1 MRLTLLLLLS
11 ITFNVFAKT
20 PPSIV
25 FYYNDVDS
33 VRELINYDRVVVNAK
48 LITDKQIQ
56 TLHTAGSLVFAY
68 LSVGEYDGEVLPAAL
83 ADASPAKNENWQSH
97 AMILTNP
104 AWQKHLLS
112 EARKMT
118 DRGFDGLFLDTLDS
132 YYLFADS
139 KKEQNIQQ
147 QALAKIID
155 SFHQLP
161 NQPKLIINRG
171 FEVLAEVDAP
181 IYAVAAESLY
191 DSYHPIDQTYHKVS
205 ESDRIWLA
213 GKLEEV
219 KKLGIEAIA
228 IDYIPAS
235 DRDRQKSAAQRLI
248 REGYTPYIS
257 DGLLYEFG
265 TSTIQPITKR
275 VLGFY
280 DGHYGAMNSS
290 QCHRMMAMPIEYN
303 GYVPDCQDVNT
314 FNFSRVDM
322 SRYAAVFTWL
332 EQASFQRV
340 PALSQWLNTIIFKT
354 PVLFINQL
362 PADNSLLARLGIQS
376 SGDLNGKITLT
387 TGNNWL
393 KNRYPLRFSQF
404 ETQTKVTIDKATV
417 TPLITL
423 KDEQQ
428 NTSTLF
434 FKAGWGGAILN
445 PLPVASLA
453 NDTEVWQI
461 DPFRLVNETLQLPA
475 IPAADVTTESGRRI
489 LTSHVD
495 GDGFPSKGWFPGK
508 PYTAEVLL
516 EHVFKKYTFPQ
527 TVSVIEG
534 EVGKRGLYPKESPQ
548 LEAIARKIFK
558 LPHVEI
564 ASHTFSH
571 PFFWDFDK
579 SVDSSSYGENL
590 PIPGYTVD
598 YDNEIIGTI
607 NYINKNLAP
616 KNKKARLILWS
627 GKADPKEDILAIAEK
642 ANLLNVNGG
651 NTYVVR
657 GNDNFTQV
665 SPTITWYPS
674 AVHVYAPVLNEN
686 LYTNLW
692 TEHHD
697 GYGRAVETFQL
708 LGKPRRLKTIAIY
721 YHMYSG
727 AYPASLKG
735 LTNVY
740 DWAIK
745 QKSTPLYLS
754 EYAERART
762 LYETGIAKT
771 LSGEWQITSTGIKSI
786 RVPNQIGY
794 PVTSLPELA
803 GWNQGPDGHYLIL
816 NKARTRLNLSV
827 NNPQSPRLL
836 SANAPLIKW
845 QKYGRS
851 IQWSF
856 NSHVPFEMELV
867 NISQCTLSSD
877 QALTKKQMKK
887 NTVRYQSNKAG
898 IFQGTLTCNNI

>member
-1 MRLTLLLLLS
+1 MRLTLLLLIS

-33 VRELINYDRVVVNAK
+33 VRELINYDRVVVNAN

-68 LSVGEYDGEVLPAAL
+68 LSVGEYDGEILPSTL
-83 ADASPAKNENWQSH
+83 ASASPAKNENWQSH
-97 AMILTNP
+97 AMMLSSP
-104 AWQKHLLS
+104 AWQKHLLA
-112 EARKMT
+112 EAKKVT
-118 DRGFDGLFLDTLDS
+118 KRGFDGLFLDTLDS
-132 YYLFADS
+132 YYLFTDS
-139 KKEQNIQQ
+139 EKEQTLQQ

-155 SFHQLP
+155 SLYQLP
-161 NQPKLIINRG
+161 THPKLILNRG
-171 FEVLAEVDAP
+171 FEVIPQIKAP

-191 DSYHPIDQTYHKVS
+191 DSYHPVDQTYHKVS
-205 ESDRIWLA
+205 ENDRNWLA
-213 GKLEEV
+213 GKLAEV
-219 KKLGIEAIA
+219 KARNIETIA

-235 DRDRQKSAAQRLI
+235 ERERQKDAAQRLLD
-248 REGYTPYIS
+248 EGYTPYIS

-265 TSTIQPITKR
+265 TSTIQPVAKR

-280 DGHYGAMNSS
+280 DSQYGAMNSS
-290 QCHRMMAMPIEYN
+290 QCHRMMAMPIEYK
-303 GYVPDCQDVNT
+303 GYVPDCQDVNN
-314 FNFSRVDM
+314 FNFSQVDI
-322 SRYAAVFTWL
+322 SRYAAVYTWL

-340 PALSQWLNTIIFKT
+340 PALSLWLDTVIFKT

-362 PADNSLLARLGIQS
+362 PTDNALLARLGIQN
-376 SGDLNGKITLT
+376 SGDLSGKITLKV
-387 TGNNWL
+387 GHAWL
-393 KNRYPLRFSQF
+393 RNRYPLRFSQF
-404 ETQTKVTIDKATV
+404 ETQAKITIDKNTI
-417 TPLITL
+417 TPLITIE
-423 KDEQQ
+423 DQQQ

-453 NDTEVWQI
+453 NETEVWQI
-461 DPFRLVNETLQLPA
+461 DPFRLVDETLQLPV
-475 IPAADVTTESGRRI
+475 IPAADATTESGRRI

-516 EHVFKKYTFPQ
+516 EHVFKKYTLPQ

-534 EVGKRGLYPKESPQ
+534 EVGERGLYPKESPQ

-579 SVDSSSYGENL
+579 VVDSSAYGENL

-598 YDNEIIGTI
+598 YNNEIIGSI
-607 NYINKNLAP
+607 DYINKNLAP
-616 KNKKARLILWS
+616 KNKKARLVLWS

-708 LGKPRRLKTIAIY
+708 LGEPRRLKTISIY

-740 DWAIK
+740 DWAIR
-745 QKSTPLYLS
+745 QKATPLYLS

-762 LYETGIAKT
+762 LYETGLSKT
-771 LSGEWQITSTGIKSI
+771 LSGEWLITSTGIKSI
-786 RVPNQIGY
+786 RAPYRLGY
-794 PVTSLPELA
+794 PVTPTSELA
-803 GWNQGPDGHYLIL
+803 GWNQGPDGNYLML
-816 NKARTRLNLSV
+816 TKTRTRLQFSTT
-827 NNPQSPRLL
+827 QSNAPRLQ
-836 SANAPLIKW
+836 SANAQLTKW
-845 QKYGRS
+845 LAQGS
-851 IQWSF
+851 TIHWAF
-856 NSHVPFEMELV
+856 NSHVPFEMELT
-867 NISQCTLSSD
+867 NMNHCTLRSNK
-877 QALTKKQMKK
+877 ALAKTQLPS
-887 NTVRYQSNKAG
+887 NRVRYQSNKNG
-898 IFQGTLTCNNI
+898 VFQGTLNCNNL

>member
-1 MRLTLLLLLS
+1 MRLTLLLLIS

-33 VRELINYDRVVVNAK
+33 VRELINYDRVVVNAN

-68 LSVGEYDGEVLPAAL
+68 LSVGEYDGKILPHTL
-83 ADASPAKNENWQSH
+83 ANASPTRNENWQSH
-97 AMILTNP
+97 AMTLSSS
-104 AWQKHLLS
+104 AWQKHLLT
-112 EARKMT
+112 EAKKMT

-139 KKEQNIQQ
+139 KQEQTAQQ
-147 QALAKIID
+147 QALTQIID

-161 NQPKLIINRG
+161 TQPKLILNRG
-171 FEVLAEVDAP
+171 FEVIPQIEAP

-191 DSYHPIDQTYHKVS
+191 DSYHPVDQTYHKVS
-205 ESDRIWLA
+205 EKNRTWLA
-213 GKLEEV
+213 GKLAEV
-219 KKLGIEAIA
+219 KARGIEAIA

-235 DRDRQKSAAQRLI
+235 ERARQKAAAQRLI
-248 REGYTPYIS
+248 DEGYTPYIS

-265 TSTIQPITKR
+265 TSSIQPIAKR

-280 DGHYGAMNSS
+280 DSQYGAMNSS
-290 QCHRMMAMPIEYN
+290 QCHRMMAMPIEYK
-303 GYVPDCQDVNT
+303 GYVPDCQDVNN
-314 FNFSRVDM
+314 FNFSQVDI
-322 SRYAAVFTWL
+322 SRYAAVYIWL
-332 EQASFQRV
+332 EQASFQRI
-340 PALSQWLNTIIFKT
+340 PALSQWLDTIIFKT

-362 PADNSLLARLGIQS
+362 PTDNALLARLGIQN
-376 SGDLNGKITLT
+376 SGDLSGKITLKI
-387 TGNNWL
+387 GHAWL
-393 KNRYPLRFSQF
+393 RNRYPLRFSQF
-404 ETQTKVTIDKATV
+404 ETQAKITIDQNTI
-417 TPLITL
+417 TPLITIEDQG
-423 KDEQQ
+423 K

-453 NDTEVWQI
+453 NETEVWQI
-461 DPFRLVNETLQLPA
+461 DPFRLVDKILQLPP
-475 IPAADVTTESGRRI
+475 IPAADTTTESGRRI

-516 EHVFKKYTFPQ
+516 KHVFKKYTFPQ

-534 EVGKRGLYPKESPQ
+534 EVSKRGLYPKESPQ

-579 SVDSSSYGENL
+579 SVDSSAYGENL

-598 YDNEIIGTI
+598 YEKEIIGTI

-616 KNKKARLILWS
+616 KDKKARLVLWS
-627 GKADPKEDILAIAEK
+627 GKADPKEDILAIAER

-697 GYGRAVETFQL
+697 GYGRAVETFKL
-708 LGKPRRLKTIAIY
+708 LGEPRRLKTISIY

-745 QKSTPLYLS
+745 QKTTPLYLS

-762 LYETGIAKT
+762 LYETGLAKT
-771 LSGEWQITSTGIKSI
+771 LDGKWQITSTGIKSI
-786 RVPNQIGY
+786 RAPYILGY
-794 PVTSLPELA
+794 PVTPLSELA
-803 GWNQGPDGHYLIL
+803 GWNQGPDGNYLVL
-816 NKARTRLNLSV
+816 NKARTQLQFSKV
-827 NNPQSPRLL
+827 QPKSPRLH
-836 SANAPLIKW
+836 SANAQLTKW
-845 QKYGRS
+845 LKKGNTLY
-851 IQWSF
+851 WAF
-856 NSHVPFEMELV
+856 NSHIPFEVEFA
-867 NISQCTLSSD
+867 NISKCNLRTN
-877 QALTKKQMKK
+877 QALTKTQLRS
-887 NTVRYQSNKAG
+887 NTVRYQSNNIG
-898 IFQGTLTCNNI
+898 VFQGSLTCNDM

>member
-1 MRLTLLLLLS
+1 MRLALLLLLS
-11 ITFNVFAKT
+11 TTFNVFAKP

-25 FYYNDVDS
+25 FYYNNIDS
-33 VRELINYDRVVVNAK
+33 VRELINYDRVVVNAN
-48 LITDKQIQ
+48 LITDKQIK
-56 TLHTAGSLVFAY
+56 TLHNVGSLVFAY
-68 LSVGEYDGEVLPAAL
+68 ISVGEYDGEILPKAL
-83 ADASPAKNENWQSH
+83 VSASPARNENWQSH
-97 AMILTNP
+97 AMTLSNP
-104 AWQKHLLS
+104 AWQNHLLI
-112 EARKMT
+112 EAKKMT

-139 KKEQNIQQ
+139 EQEQKVQQ
-147 QALAKIID
+147 QALAQIIE

-161 NQPKLIINRG
+161 NQPKLILNRG
-171 FEVLAEVDAP
+171 FEVIPKINAP

-191 DSYHPIDQTYHKVS
+191 DSYHPVDQTYHKVS
-205 ESDRIWLA
+205 ENDRTWLA
-213 GKLEEV
+213 SRLEEV
-219 KKLGIEAIA
+219 KTLGIEAIA

-235 DRDRQKSAAQRLI
+235 DRERQKAAAQRLI
-248 REGYTPYIS
+248 DEGYTPYIS

-265 TSTIQPITKR
+265 TSTIQPIAKR

-280 DGHYGAMNSS
+280 DSHYGAMNSS

-303 GYVPDCQDVNT
+303 GYVPDCQDVNS
-314 FNFSRVDM
+314 FNFSQVDM
-322 SRYAAVFTWL
+322 SRYAAVYTWL

-340 PALSQWLNTIIFKT
+340 PALSQWLHTIIFKT

-362 PADNSLLARLGIQS
+362 PTDNVLLVRLGIQS
-376 SGDLNGKITLT
+376 SGNLNGKITLT
-387 TGNNWL
+387 TGNDWL
-393 KNRYPLRFSQF
+393 KNRYPLRFSPF
-404 ETQTKVTIDKATV
+404 ETQAKVTIDKTTI
-417 TPLITL
+417 TPLITI

-434 FKAGWGGAILN
+434 FKAAWGGAILN

-453 NDTEVWQI
+453 NETEVWQI
-461 DPFRLVNETLQLPA
+461 DPFRLVDETLQLPV
-475 IPAADVTTESGRRI
+475 IPAADATTESGRRI

-495 GDGFPSKGWFPGK
+495 GDGFPSKSWFPGK

-558 LPHVEI
+558 LPHIEI

-579 SVDSSSYGENL
+579 SIDSSVYGENL
-590 PIPGYTVD
+590 PISGYTVD
-598 YDNEIIGTI
+598 YNNEIIGTI

-616 KNKKARLILWS
+616 KGKKARLILWS

-657 GNDNFTQV
+657 GDDNFTQV

-708 LGKPRRLKTIAIY
+708 LGEPRRLKTIAIY

-740 DWAIK
+740 DWAIQ
-745 QKSTPLYLS
+745 QKTTPLYLS

-771 LSGEWQITSTGIKSI
+771 LSGDWKITTTGIKSI
-786 RVPNQIGY
+786 RVPDMLGY
-794 PVTSLPELA
+794 PVAPLSELA
-803 GWNQGPDGHYLIL
+803 GWNKGPDGNYLIL
-816 NKARTRLNLSV
+816 NQPRTRLHFSLIQ
-827 NNPQSPRLL
+827 PKTPRLH
-836 SANAPLIKW
+836 SSNAQLTKWIK
-845 QKYGRS
+845 KGKS
-851 IQWSF
+851 IQWEF
-856 NSHVPFEMELV
+856 TSHVPFEIEFT
-867 NISQCTLSSD
+867 NINQCTFHLN
-877 QALTKKQMKK
+877 QTLARTKIKQ
-887 NTVRYQSNKAG
+887 NTVRYKSNKAG
-898 IFQGTLTCNNI
+898 VFQGSLTCSNI